1 MDTWRWNWHIT
12 IVSVLGIVFHSNGTS
27 CDLSLFH
34 IPIAVIESPQTN
46 ITFRAKSAPETNL
59 CLSLYCVCVYLVFAA
74 AFIDQSWYSALFC
87 LVCYRIQTS
96 SPLKIS
102 FHGWHLFFPFVSF
115 SIKGHQLLLHKETK
129 TFDQIQ
135 GKILIYSSFS
145 LIFQKSNLKFSICS
159 LSWVSTV
166 WWTLDRRNRK
176 KCKNLQFLS
185 DRESEHHFSPSL
197 SLTENQITCLC
208 NDGQVLIF
216 PLTAELSLQ
225 LSLSPVIEI
234 ELSVTMCKLCQM
246 SMFVL
251 TDFHFNQTYLAQCF
265 KERVVKSL
273 YREPQALQT
282 KCKTCFGPWK
292 KVCLIL

>member
-12 IVSVLGIVFHSNGTS
+12 FVSVLGVVSHSYGAS
-27 CDLSLFH
+27 CDLSFFH
-34 IPIAVIESPQTN
+34 FPFTVVESPQKTSHLEPKVLLKL
-46 ITFRAKSAPETNL
+46 ICVYPCIVL
-59 CLSLYCVCVYLVFAA
+59 CLSCSSSLSLCLSCVFC
-74 AFIDQSWYSALFC
+74 SCWYFALFC

-129 TFDQIQ
+129 IFDQIQ
-135 GKILIYSSFS
+135 GKILIYSLNNIQSH
-145 LIFQKSNLKFSICS
+145 LQKSNLKFSICS

-225 LSLSPVIEI
+225 LSLSPVIET

-251 TDFHFNQTYLAQCF
+251 IVGFTL
-265 KERVVKSL
+265 SL
-273 YREPQALQT
+273 WKDMAIGQSLPEPET
-282 KCKTCFGPWK
+282 WK
-292 KVCLIL
+292 IAFFW